1 MSLIPIKEL
10 FHFEKGSLQSSK
22 CTPGDFNFITAAS
35 DWKTHNEYSH
45 ECEALIFA
53 AAASGSLGRTH
64 YVNGKFISSDL
75 CFILTPKDPKKYP
88 IDLKFYHLIFQA
100 FKDEIVRNTK
110 SGTSK
115 EAIGLTVFG
124 KYKLPYFDIDKQQEV
139 KEQFVSA
146 QESTLGLDTE
156 LTHQLDL
163 VKQLRQAFLREAM
176 QGKLVL
182 QDPNDELASV
192 LLKKI
197 KAEKERLIKEKK
209 IKKQKPLPLI
219 TQDEIPFEVPENWVW
234 CRLGELANHITDGE
248 HQTPPRIKEG
258 RMLLSAKN
266 VRDGYF
272 DFDNVEFISEEHFQK
287 SMNRCKPE
295 LNDVLIVS
303 VGATIGRS
311 AVLKEE
317 KEFALVRSV
326 ALIKPQEK
334 SMSGFIKYV
343 LDSPLLQ
350 NDINTRSW
358 GTAQPCLYLNQI
370 KELSFPLPPLF
381 EQLRIVAK
389 LDELMAY
396 CDELEK
402 SIKESQQQ
410 NELLLQQVLREALE
424 PKNVE
429 QV

>member
-22 CTPGDFNFITAAS
+22 CTPGDFDFITAAAN
-35 DWKTHNEYSH
+35 WKTHNEYSH

-88 IDLKFYHLIFQA
+88 IDSKFYHLIFQA

-124 KYKLPYFDIDKQQEV
+124 KYKLPYFDIEKQREV

-146 QESTLGLDTE
+146 QVSTLGLDTE

-176 QGKLVL
+176 QGKLVPK
-182 QDPNDELASV
+182 DDNDEPASV
-192 LLKKI
+192 LLEKI

-209 IKKQKPLPLI
+209 IKKQKPLAPI
-219 TQDEIPFEVPENWVW
+219 NEGEIPFDIPENWVW
-234 CRLGELANHITDGE
+234 CRLGEISQINPRNYLDDNLEVGFCPMPLIFSEYGKDVDFETRKWKEIKSGFTHFAN
-248 HQTPPRIKEG
+248 
-258 RMLLSAKN
+258 
-266 VRDGYF
+266 
-272 DFDNVEFISEEHFQK
+272 
-287 SMNRCKPE
+287 
-295 LNDVLIVS
+295 NDVVVAKITPCFQNS
-303 VGATIGRS
+303 KA
-311 AVLKEE
+311 
-317 KEFALVRSV
+317 
-326 ALIKPQEK
+326 ALINGLPNGFGAGTTELYVMR
-334 SMSGFIKYV
+334 SYIRELASFIYCFIKTPEFLNEGERIMRGVAGQQRVPREYV
-343 LDSPLLQ
+343 ETHL
-350 NDINTRSW
+350 I
-358 GTAQPCLYLNQI
+358 
-370 KELSFPLPPLF
+370 PLPPIS
-381 EQLRIVAK
+381 EQQRIVAK
-389 LDELMAY
+389 LDKLMAY
-396 CDELEK
+396 CDALEV

-424 PKNVE
+424 PKEKEV
-429 QV
+429 VG